1 MTEMNSYSEF
11 HTNEKKAIIK
21 CVNDINSI
29 IITII
34 RTQSYLID
42 EESKA
47 LVGLLNQSGKQ
58 AEMVRH

>member
-1 MTEMNSYSEF
+1 MNF
-11 HTNEKKAIIK
+11 ILTKKKAIIK
-21 CVNDINSI
+21 CVNDTNSI

-58 AEMVRH
+58 AEMVQH